1 VVATASVV
9 VAAAVTTVEVMTN
22 GLDELDELD
31 ELELGELD
39 ELVVLWVTAGGYSTA
54 YKVTTLQVDPRLY

>member
-1 VVATASVV
+1 VVATALVV

-22 GLDELDELD
+22 GIDELEELDELELDELD
-31 ELELGELD
+31 ELAVLGI
-39 ELVVLWVTAGGYSTA
+39 TAGGYSIA

>member
-1 VVATASVV
+1 
-9 VAAAVTTVEVMTN
+9 MTN